1 MIKNSK
7 VVETLS
13 DLHGGKGEVS
23 ICRKVNDTDS
33 IRGIDMFAEVTIDVG
48 ASIGYHL
55 HEKDAEAYYVI
66 QGQGIFMDDCREK
79 KKVYDG
85 DLCLIEKGQGHGM
98 ENIGD
103 IPLKMIAIV
112 Y

>member
-7 VVETLS
+7 AVETLF
-13 DLHGGKGEVS
+13 DLHGGKGKVS
-23 ICRKVNDTDS
+23 ICRKVNYTDS
-33 IRGIDMFAEVTIDVG
+33 VKGLDLFAEVEIDVG

-55 HEKDAEAYYVI
+55 HEKDAEAYYVL
-66 QGQGIFMDDCREK
+66 QGQGVFMNGFREK

-98 ENIGD
+98 KNIGD
-103 IPLKMIAIV
+103 VPLKMIAIV